1 MAGYVLY
8 AGRQT
13 GSMAVEAALAEAGVD
28 YALIEV
34 DRASGEHLTEAF
46 TAINPRQQVPVLVLP
61 DGTVVTEGPAIL
73 AHVADSRPEAG
84 LSQPPGSAAR
94 ARQHRWTA
102 FLHAN
107 VYEAM
112 LREIMPERYTD
123 DPGSAAGVQRAARA
137 SVRRHMAI
145 IEAEIGEGPF
155 LFGAGMTVA
164 DIYLWMLAQWVE
176 EGWLAVKCPRIARLR
191 DAATA
196 RPALAA
202 VLARHAEGV
211 PG

>member
-1 MAGYVLY
+1 MTGYVLY

-13 GSMAVEAALAEAGVD
+13 GSIAAEAALAEAGIGFD
-28 YALIEV
+28 LIEV
-34 DRASGEHLTEAF
+34 DRAAGEHMTAAF

-61 DGTVVTEGPAIL
+61 DGEVVTEGPAIL
-73 AHVADSRPEAG
+73 AHVADARPAAG
-84 LSQPPGSAAR
+84 LAHPPGTAAR
-94 ARQHRWTA
+94 ARQDRWTA

-123 DPGSAAGVQRAARA
+123 DPAGVAGVERAARA

-145 IEAEIGEGPF
+145 IEGEIGEGPF
-155 LFGAGMTVA
+155 LFGNRMTTA
-164 DIYLWMLAQWVE
+164 DIYLWMLAHWVD
-176 EGWLAVKCPRIARLR
+176 GDWLAVKCPRILRLR
-191 DAATA
+191 DAATE

-202 VLARHAEGV
+202 VLARHGGEG
-211 PG
+211 